1 MGQNGYGDQTA
12 PSLIGPEQGA
22 ELGMEVVR
30 ARLAGFCMGVGLALK
45 KLDTLAG
52 DGDQRPTFMLGP
64 IIHNPQVLE
73 HYAGLGVRLAKAPDE
88 LPVGSRVVIRA
99 HGIPR
104 QDEAALRRRGVEV
117 VDATCPKVKRAQLL
131 IAEQAEA
138 GRSLLLFGE
147 DDHPEVLGLLS
158 YAGGDSLVFETPAEL
173 AAIELAPGRDYFLA
187 AQTTQDRQGFEQIRQ
202 DLGVR
207 LHGDVPALETICDAT
222 RLRQDEA
229 IRLAGKVDCVVVAGG
244 KASGN
249 TRRLAQVIE
258 AQGTP
263 AILVETADDLAGLDV
278 TKYAC
283 VGLTA
288 GASTPKSIID
298 GIEAYLRGL

>member
-1 MGQNGYGDQTA
+1 
-12 PSLIGPEQGA
+12 
-22 ELGMEVVR
+22 MEVIR

-45 KLDTLAG
+45 KLDALLEEEGAEG
-52 DGDQRPTFMLGP
+52 RATFMLGP

-73 HYAGLGVRLAKAPDE
+73 HYAARGVGLANNATD
-88 LPVGSRVVIRA
+88 LPAGSRVVIRA

-104 QDEAALRRRGVEV
+104 HEEQSLLARGVEV

-131 IAEQAEA
+131 IQAEAQA

-147 DDHPEVLGLLS
+147 DDHPEVRGLLS
-158 YAGGDSLVFETPAEL
+158 YGRSDAFVFETREEL
-173 AAIELAPGRDYFLA
+173 AAHGLDPTRRYCLA
-187 AQTTQDRQGFEQIRQ
+187 AQTTQDRQAFECIRQ
-202 DLGVR
+202 DLEER
-207 LHGDVPALETICDAT
+207 LPCGLTVLETICDAT

-229 IRLAGKVDCVVVAGG
+229 IGLAGRCDCVVVAGG

-258 AQGTP
+258 AAGSR
-263 AILVETADDLAGLDV
+263 AVLVETVDDLRADAV
-278 TKYAC
+278 IQYRR

-298 GIEAYLRGL
+298 RIESFLRGL

>member
-1 MGQNGYGDQTA
+1 
-12 PSLIGPEQGA
+12 
-22 ELGMEVVR
+22 MEIVR

-45 KLDTLAG
+45 KLDALLE
-52 DGDQRPTFMLGP
+52 DGDARPTYMLGP

-73 HYAGLGVRLAKAPDE
+73 CYAKRGVGLVKLAEE
-88 LPVGSRVVIRA
+88 LPQGSRVVIRA

-104 QDEAALRRRGVEV
+104 QVEAALQERGVEV

-138 GRSLLLFGE
+138 GRRLLLFGE
-147 DDHPEVLGLLS
+147 DDHPEVRGLLS
-158 YAGGDSLVFETPAEL
+158 YAGADAVVFESPQEL
-173 AAIELAPGRDYFLA
+173 ADMELDPGAPYFLA
-187 AQTTQDRQGFEQIRQ
+187 AQTTQDRQGFRQIQ
-202 DLGVR
+202 SDLAER
-207 LHGDVPALETICDAT
+207 LPGGAEAVPALETICDAT

-229 IRLAGKVDCVVVAGG
+229 IRLAGKCDLVVVAGG

-258 AQGTP
+258 AAGTP
-263 AILVETADDLAGLDV
+263 TILIETADELDGRDFS
-278 TKYAC
+278 KYSR

-298 GIEAYLRGL
+298 EVEARLRAL

>member
-1 MGQNGYGDQTA
+1 
-12 PSLIGPEQGA
+12 
-22 ELGMEVVR
+22 MEIVR

-45 KLDTLAG
+45 KLDALLD
-52 DGDQRPTFMLGP
+52 DGDPRPIYMLGP

-73 HYAGLGVRLAKAPDE
+73 CYARRGVGLAHSADAP
-88 LPVGSRVVIRA
+88 PPGSRVVIRA

-104 QDEAALRRRGVEV
+104 HEEASLLERGVEV

-131 IAEQAEA
+131 IGEQAES
-138 GRSLLLFGE
+138 GRKLLLFGE
-147 DDHPEVLGLLS
+147 DDHPEVRGLLS
-158 YAGGDSLVFETPAEL
+158 YAGQDAFVFETPEEL
-173 AAIELAPGRDYFLA
+173 AAHPLDPGVSYVLA
-187 AQTTQDRQGFEQIRQ
+187 AQTTQDRQGFLQIQ
-202 DLGVR
+202 ADLAKR
-207 LHGDVPALETICDAT
+207 LPHAVPALETICDAT

-229 IRLAGKVDCVVVAGG
+229 IRLAGKADCAVVVGG

-258 AQGTP
+258 AAGAPTV
-263 AILVETADDLAGLDV
+263 LVETVDDLRGVDL
-278 TKYAC
+278 TQYGR

-298 GIEAYLRGL
+298 EIEAFLRAM

>member
-1 MGQNGYGDQTA
+1 
-12 PSLIGPEQGA
+12 
-22 ELGMEVVR
+22 MEVVR

-52 DGDQRPTFMLGP
+52 DGDPRPTYMLGP
-64 IIHNPQVLE
+64 IIHNPQVLQ
-73 HYAGLGVRLAKAPDE
+73 HYAGLGVRLAKAPGE
-88 LPVGSRVVIRA
+88 LPDGCRVVIRA

-104 QDEAALRRRGVEV
+104 QDEEALRQRGVEV

-131 IAEQAEA
+131 IREQAEC
-138 GRSLLLFGE
+138 GRTLLLFGE

-158 YAGGDSLVFETPAEL
+158 YAGDGAIVFETPAEL
-173 AAIELAPGRDYFLA
+173 AGRELAPDKDYFLA
-187 AQTTQDRQGFEQIRQ
+187 AQTTQDRQGFEQIRR
-202 DLGVR
+202 DLAAR
-207 LHGDVPALETICDAT
+207 LTNEVGEVGEVPALETICDAT

-263 AILVETADDLAGLDV
+263 AILVETAEDLDPAALK
-278 TKYAC
+278 KYAS

-298 GIEAYLRGL
+298 GIEAYLRAL

>member
-1 MGQNGYGDQTA
+1 
-12 PSLIGPEQGA
+12 
-22 ELGMEVVR
+22 MEIVR

-45 KLDTLAG
+45 KLDALVD
-52 DGDQRPTFMLGP
+52 DGDSRPIYMLGP

-73 HYAGLGVRLAKAPDE
+73 CYARRGVGLAQSASE
-88 LPVGSRVVIRA
+88 LPAGSRVVIRA

-104 QDEAALRRRGVEV
+104 HEEESLLSRGVDV

-131 IAEQAEA
+131 ISEQAES
-138 GRSLLLFGE
+138 GRKLLLFGE
-147 DDHPEVLGLLS
+147 DDHPEVRGLLS
-158 YAGGDSLVFETPAEL
+158 YAGPDAFVFETPEEL
-173 AAIELAPGRDYFLA
+173 AAHPLDPATAYVLA
-187 AQTTQDRQGFEQIRQ
+187 AQTTQDRQGFHQIQ
-202 DLGVR
+202 ADLAAR
-207 LHGDVPALETICDAT
+207 LPGGVPALETICDAT

-229 IRLAGKVDCVVVAGG
+229 IRLAGKADCAVVVGG

-258 AQGTP
+258 AAGAPTV
-263 AILVETADDLAGLDV
+263 LVETVDDLRGVDL
-278 TKYAC
+278 TQYGR

-298 GIEAYLRGL
+298 EIEAFLRAL

>member
-1 MGQNGYGDQTA
+1 
-12 PSLIGPEQGA
+12 
-22 ELGMEVVR
+22 MEVIR

-45 KLDTLAG
+45 KLDALLE
-52 DGDQRPTFMLGP
+52 DGDSRTTYMLGP

-73 HYAGLGVRLAKAPDE
+73 SYARHGVGLAQTPGDIPA
-88 LPVGSRVVIRA
+88 GSRAVIRA

-104 QDEAALRRRGVEV
+104 EVEADLRERGVEV

-131 IAEQAEA
+131 IAEQTQA
-138 GRSLLLFGE
+138 GRKLLLFGE
-147 DDHPEVLGLLS
+147 DDHPEVRGLLS
-158 YAGGDSLVFETPAEL
+158 YAGPDAFVFETPAALDTHPLSPDE
-173 AAIELAPGRDYFLA
+173 PYVLA
-187 AQTTQDRQGFEQIRQ
+187 AQTTQDRQGFRQIQ
-202 DLGVR
+202 DDLAAR
-207 LHGDVPALETICDAT
+207 LPGGVPALETICDAT

-229 IRLAGKVDCVVVAGG
+229 IRLAGRVDCAVVVGG

-258 AQGTP
+258 GEGTP
-263 AILVETADDLAGLDV
+263 TLLVETVEDLRGLDL
-278 TKYAC
+278 TPYAR

-298 GIEAYLRGL
+298 EIEAHLLALKP